1 VTTEET
7 LPKVQTQELQR
18 TGLRTAAVVVLAL
31 AAAGCRPSGDFGRY
45 DPSYFYDTAVP
56 SVRHAVGRVNGNTS
70 SGYALTVDEEELR
83 ARSRTLRELEGG
95 SIQRDLDE
103 VAYQVG
109 GDERDYQRERRVEH
123 ASGVAVLIPERDVR
137 APDQLLGAISQD
149 LELLDPYEQVV
160 VRVYD
165 ADMARLATLRDS
177 GDVPA
182 DDVLDTTARVKE
194 NRLLVD
200 DTILAMHNRIDD
212 YEQEMRRSLL
222 MHPNGSERDIAN
234 AIGRLAHRVHKL
246 ERRVRSLSDP
256 YGAPH
261 FDNLAG

>member
-7 LPKVQTQELQR
+7 LPKVRTPELQR
-18 TGLRTAAVVVLAL
+18 TGLRTAAVVVLVL

-45 DPSYFYDTAVP
+45 EPSYFYDTAVP

-70 SGYALTVDEEELR
+70 SGYALTEDEEELR

-123 ASGVAVLIPERDVR
+123 ASGVAVLIPDRDVR
-137 APDQLLGAISQD
+137 APEQLLGAISQD
-149 LELLDPYEQVV
+149 LDLLDPYERVV

-165 ADMARLATLRDS
+165 ADMARL
-177 GDVPA
+177 DVPA
-182 DDVLDTTARVKE
+182 DDVIDTTARVKE

-222 MHPNGSERDIAN
+222 MHPSGSERDIAN